1 MAGRALWQARCRRCG
16 TVGGPQ
22 HPPGAPGPPGRGGED
37 RAIGRRRELRE
48 MAGQG
53 LGGHGGQRHGPG
65 RVRRLEWHPVPAG
78 QVQLRFH
85 PDSRRLFVT
94 NGKGTTPRDLESQ
107 VRSLKKT
114 AEKEAI
120 LEALRAT
127 GGNRKEAAQRLNIS
141 VRALQYKIRDLE
153 SAEVDEMIPSGRNG
167 RAFGA
172 S

>member
-1 MAGRALWQARCRRCG
+1 MLHANNGN
-16 TVGGPQ
+16 GGVQ
-22 HPPGAPGPPGRGGED
+22 KPG
-37 RAIGRRRELRE
+37 
-48 MAGQG
+48 
-53 LGGHGGQRHGPG
+53 
-65 RVRRLEWHPVPAG
+65 
-78 QVQLRFH
+78 
-85 PDSRRLFVT
+85 S
-94 NGKGTTPRDLESQ
+94 NGKGTTPRDLKSQ

-172 S
+172 P